1 MAYYPVRKLN
11 EKCAVF
17 GVYGKGLEAARL
29 AFFGLFALQHRGQE
43 SAGIAT
49 GDGEKLH
56 CHKDMGLVA
65 QVFSEDSI
73 KSLTGHCAI
82 GHNRYS
88 TAAGSK
94 LAHAQPILVANDT
107 IALAHNGNLPST
119 ATLQEFLK
127 ARGHDI
133 SDISDSRFVADAIA
147 EFVKDGLSLEDAVRK
162 TYPLITGA
170 FCILILSKDKLI
182 AIRDQCGIRP
192 LSLAKLNGGWVISSE
207 TCGFKPIGATF
218 ERDVNPGEMLVIDE
232 NGPRGEQL
240 AEANL
245 KLDVFEFVY
254 FARASSDL
262 LGKSVYEVR
271 KNFGKQLAR
280 ERKIDADV
288 VIAVPDTATPIALG
302 YAQESG
308 IPLEFG
314 LGKNRY
320 IQRTFIQP
328 EQHLRDQGVRM
339 KLNPR
344 ESVIRGKRVIV
355 VDDSIVRGTTSQK
368 IVKML
373 FETGAKEVHF
383 VVSSPPVKYPDF
395 YGIDI
400 AKQGELIA
408 ATKTEDEIR
417 DHLGA
422 TSVQYLSLKGMIDA
436 IGVPESQLNTSCF
449 TGLYPIDIKER
460 KKDIL
465 YYV

>member
-1 MAYYPVRKLN
+1 MEEIK

-17 GVYGKGLEAARL
+17 GVHGKGLEAARL
-29 AFFGLFALQHRGQE
+29 AYFGLYSLQHRGQE
-43 SAGIAT
+43 SSGISTA
-49 GDGEKLH
+49 DGTRLY

-73 KSLTGHCAI
+73 KKLHGHIAI

-94 LAHAQPILVANDT
+94 LAHAQPILVANDA

-119 ATLQEFLK
+119 AALQDFLK
-127 ARGHDI
+127 SRGHDV

-147 EFVKDGLSLEDAVRK
+147 EYVKDGMTLEDAVRK
-162 TYPLITGA
+162 TFPLITGA

-182 AIRDQCGIRP
+182 AIRDECGIRP
-192 LSLAKLNGGWVISSE
+192 LSLAQLNGGWIVASE
-207 TCGFKPIGATF
+207 TCAFNPIGASF
-218 ERDVNPGEMLVIDE
+218 VRDVEPGEMIIIDE
-232 NGPRGEQL
+232 NGLRSEQL
-240 AEANL
+240 KPGNL

-254 FARASSDL
+254 FTRASSEL
-262 LGKSVYEVR
+262 LGRSVYEVR
-271 KNFGKQLAR
+271 KKFGAQLAR
-280 ERKIDADV
+280 EKRIEADV
-288 VIAVPDTATPIALG
+288 VIPVPDTATPIALG
-302 YAQESG
+302 YAREAG

-328 EQHLRDQGVRM
+328 EQHLREQGVRM

-344 ESVIRGKRVIV
+344 DSVIRQKRVIV

-368 IVKML
+368 IVRML
-373 FETGAKEVHF
+373 FETGASEVHF

-400 AKQGELIA
+400 AKQNELIA
-408 ATKTEDEIR
+408 ATKSVDEIR
-417 DHLGA
+417 DFLGA
-422 TSVQYLSLKGMIDA
+422 TSVQYLSYQGMIDA

-449 TGLYPIDIKER
+449 TGIYPIDIRERAKE
-460 KKDIL
+460 IL
-465 YYV
+465 YK

>member
-1 MAYYPVRKLN
+1 MKEIN

-17 GVYGKGLEAARL
+17 GVYGQGLDASRL

-49 GDGEKLH
+49 ADGSKLYS
-56 CHKDMGLVA
+56 HKDMGLVA

-73 KSLTGHCAI
+73 KSLVGHAAI

-94 LAHAQPILVANDT
+94 LAHAQPILVGNDA

-119 ATLQEFLK
+119 AVLQEFLRS
-127 ARGHDI
+127 RGYDV
-133 SDISDSRFVADAIA
+133 SDVSDSRFVAEAIA
-147 EFVKDGLSLEDAVRK
+147 EYVKDGLSLEDAIKK
-162 TYPLITGA
+162 TYPMITGA
-170 FCILILSKDKLI
+170 FCILILAKDKLI

-218 ERDVNPGEMLVIDE
+218 VRDVNPGEMLVIDD
-232 NGPRGEQL
+232 NGLKSEQL
-240 AEANL
+240 AEPNL

-254 FARASSDL
+254 FARASSEL

-344 ESVIRGKRVIV
+344 ESVIKGRRVIV

-383 VVSSPPVKYPDF
+383 LVSSPPVKYPDF

-408 ATKTEDEIR
+408 ATKSEEEIR
-417 DHLGA
+417 DYLGA
-422 TSVQYLSLKGMIDA
+422 TSVQYLSLQGMIDA
-436 IGVPESQLNTSCF
+436 IGIPESQLNTSCF
-449 TGLYPIDIKER
+449 TGLYPIDIRER